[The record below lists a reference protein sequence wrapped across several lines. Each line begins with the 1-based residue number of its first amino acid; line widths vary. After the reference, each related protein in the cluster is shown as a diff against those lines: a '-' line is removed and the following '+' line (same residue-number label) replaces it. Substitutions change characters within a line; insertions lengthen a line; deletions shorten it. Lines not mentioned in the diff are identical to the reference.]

1 MENKMGTMPM
11 PKLMITMSLP
21 IMISMLVQA
30 LYNIVDSMFVARL
43 SQDALA
49 AVSLCY
55 PVQTIMIAIACG
67 TGVGFNTLL
76 SRCLGEKNAQKAN
89 QVVLHGLMIAL
100 VNWLIFVV
108 LGLLL
113 ARPFLMLFSGQEN
126 VIDMGVIYMQICTTL
141 SFGVFIQIT
150 YERILQAS
158 GQPVYNMI
166 MQGVGALVNIILDP
180 IFIFGYFGI
189 PAMGVAGAALAT
201 VLGQV
206 IAMLLGILIVS
217 KRTKSIQI
225 HIRSFH
231 LSSEILKQIYKIGFP
246 AILMQSIMSFMTVFM
261 NQILV
266 PFSLLAVNVF
276 SIYYKLQQFVFM
288 AVLGMTN
295 ALVPILAYN
304 YGARSYSRIKEAIRI
319 SLGLSIVIMAL
330 GTLIFQI
337 FPSLLLS
344 LFDANTAMMDMG
356 IPALRII
363 SLSFIFAGI
372 SMVLGSVFQAL
383 GHPNTSL
390 WITLLRQLVL
400 LVPLT
405 YLLASLFGL
414 NLCWF
419 AFVITEVLCAILS
432 LCSLRRVDK
441 KTILPLKEFEV

>member
-100 VNWLIFVV
+100 VNWMIFVV

-180 IFIFGYFGI
+180 VFIFGYFGI

-225 HIRSFH
+225 HVRSFH

>member
-76 SRCLGEKNAQKAN
+76 SRCLGEKNTDKAN

-100 VNWLIFVV
+100 VNWLLFVV
-108 LGLLL
+108 LGFLL

-126 VIDMGVIYMQICTTL
+126 VIEMGVVYMQICTTL
-141 SFGVFIQIT
+141 SVGVFMQIT

-166 MQGVGALVNIILDP
+166 MQGIGALVNIVLDP

-201 VLGQV
+201 VLGQI
-206 IAMLLGILIVS
+206 IAMLLGIWIVQ
-217 KRTKSIQI
+217 KKTRSIQI
-225 HIRSFH
+225 HIRSFS
-231 LSSEILKQIYKIGFP
+231 LDFSILKQIYKIGFP

-304 YGARSYSRIKEAIRI
+304 YGARSYTRIQQAIRI
-319 SLGLSIVIMAL
+319 SLGLSIVIMAV

-337 FPSLLLS
+337 FPSQLLL
-344 LFDANTAMMDMG
+344 LFDANVSMMEIG

-363 SLSFIFAGI
+363 SFSFVFAGI

-390 WITLLRQLVL
+390 WITLLRQLVV

-405 YLLASLFGL
+405 YVFASIFGL
-414 NLCWF
+414 NICWLS
-419 AFVITEVLCAILS
+419 FVITEILCAFLS
-432 LCSLRRVDK
+432 LVALRYVDQ
-441 KTILPLKEFEV
+441 KTIQPLKTFEV

>member
-76 SRCLGEKNAQKAN
+76 SRCLGERNTDKAN

-100 VNWLIFVV
+100 VNWLLFVV
-108 LGLLL
+108 LGFLL
-113 ARPFLMLFSGQEN
+113 ARPFLILFSGQEN
-126 VIDMGVIYMQICTTL
+126 VIDMGVVYLQICTML
-141 SFGVFIQIT
+141 SFGIFIQIT

-166 MQGVGALVNIILDP
+166 MQGIGAIVNIVLDP

-201 VLGQV
+201 VLGQI
-206 IAMLLGILIVS
+206 IAMLLGIWIVQ
-217 KRTKSIQI
+217 KKTQSIQI
-225 HIRSFH
+225 HIQSFS
-231 LSSEILKQIYKIGFP
+231 LDFSILKQIYKIGFP

-304 YGARSYSRIKEAIRI
+304 YGAKAYSRIQQAIRI
-319 SLGLSIVIMAL
+319 SLGLSIVIMAV

-337 FPSLLLS
+337 FPSQLLL
-344 LFDANTAMMDMG
+344 LFDANVSMMEMG

-363 SLSFIFAGI
+363 SFSFVFAGI

-390 WITLLRQLVL
+390 WITLLRQLVV

-405 YLLASLFGL
+405 YVFASIFGL
-414 NLCWF
+414 NICWLS
-419 AFVITEVLCAILS
+419 FVITEILCAFLS
-432 LCSLRRVDK
+432 LVALRYVDQ
-441 KTILPLKEFEV
+441 KTIQPLKTFEV

>member
-100 VNWLIFVV
+100 VNWMIFVV

-150 YERILQAS
+150 YERILQAT

-405 YLLASLFGL
+405 YFLASLFGL

>member
-76 SRCLGEKNAQKAN
+76 SRCFGEKNAQKAN

-180 IFIFGYFGI
+180 VFIFGYFGI

>member
-100 VNWLIFVV
+100 VNWMIFVV

-180 IFIFGYFGI
+180 VFIFGYFGI

-372 SMVLGSVFQAL
+372 SMVLRSVFQAL

-405 YLLASLFGL
+405 YFLASLFGL

>member
-100 VNWLIFVV
+100 VNWMIFVV

-225 HIRSFH
+225 HVRSFH

>member
-100 VNWLIFVV
+100 VNWMIFVV

-180 IFIFGYFGI
+180 VFIFGYFGI

-225 HIRSFH
+225 HVRSFH

-383 GHPNTSL
+383 GRPNTSL

>member
-1 MENKMGTMPM
+1 
-11 PKLMITMSLP
+11 
-21 IMISMLVQA
+21 
-30 LYNIVDSMFVARL
+30 
-43 SQDALA
+43 
-49 AVSLCY
+49 
-55 PVQTIMIAIACG
+55 
-67 TGVGFNTLL
+67 
-76 SRCLGEKNAQKAN
+76 
-89 QVVLHGLMIAL
+89 MIAL
-100 VNWLIFVV
+100 VNWLLFVV
-108 LGLLL
+108 LGFLL

-126 VIDMGVIYMQICTTL
+126 VIDMGVVYLQICTTL
-141 SFGVFIQIT
+141 SFGIFIQIT

-166 MQGVGALVNIILDP
+166 MQGIGALVNIVLDP

-201 VLGQV
+201 VLGQI
-206 IAMLLGILIVS
+206 IAMLLGIWIVQ
-217 KRTKSIQI
+217 KKTQSIQI
-225 HIRSFH
+225 HIRSFS
-231 LSSEILKQIYKIGFP
+231 LDFSILKQIYKIGFP

-304 YGARSYSRIKEAIRI
+304 YGARSYTRIQQAIRI
-319 SLGLSIVIMAL
+319 SLGLSIVIMAV

-337 FPSLLLS
+337 FPSQLLL
-344 LFDANTAMMDMG
+344 LFDANVSMMEIG

-363 SLSFIFAGI
+363 SFSFVFAGI

-390 WITLLRQLVL
+390 WITLLRQLVV

-405 YLLASLFGL
+405 YVFASIFGL
-414 NLCWF
+414 NICWLS
-419 AFVITEVLCAILS
+419 FVITEILCAFLS
-432 LCSLRRVDK
+432 LVALRYVDQ
-441 KTILPLKEFEV
+441 KTIQPLKTFEV

>member
-76 SRCLGEKNAQKAN
+76 SRCLGERNTDKAN

-100 VNWLIFVV
+100 VNWLLFVV
-108 LGLLL
+108 LGFLL
-113 ARPFLMLFSGQEN
+113 ARPFLMLFSGQKN
-126 VIDMGVIYMQICTTL
+126 VIDMGVVYLQICNTL
-141 SFGVFIQIT
+141 SFGIFIQIT

-166 MQGVGALVNIILDP
+166 MQGIGALVNIILDP

-201 VLGQV
+201 VLGQI
-206 IAMLLGILIVS
+206 IAMLLGIWIVQ
-217 KRTKSIQI
+217 KKAQSIQI
-225 HIRSFH
+225 HIRSFS
-231 LSSEILKQIYKIGFP
+231 LDFSILKQIYKNGFP

-304 YGARSYSRIKEAIRI
+304 YGAKAYSRIQQAIRI
-319 SLGLSIVIMAL
+319 SLELSIVIMAV

-337 FPSLLLS
+337 FPSQLLL
-344 LFDANTAMMDMG
+344 LFDANVSMMEMG

-363 SLSFIFAGI
+363 SFSFVFAGI

-390 WITLLRQLVL
+390 WITLLRQLVV

-405 YLLASLFGL
+405 YVFASIFGL
-414 NLCWF
+414 NICWLS
-419 AFVITEVLCAILS
+419 FVLTEILCAILS
-432 LCSLRRVDK
+432 LVALRYVDQ
-441 KTILPLKEFEV
+441 KTIQPLKTFEV